1 MNFAKRLFTIAAA
14 VLITSAAFAQLS
26 DQQVID
32 ELKKYSTSG
41 KTQEQVLI
49 ELAGK
54 GVTKE
59 QLERIKA
66 TYDAKGKGVA
76 LGTQTTTGENRAR
89 EENMNFPDP
98 TKWDD
103 IVKVSK
109 AKKDSI
115 FGKSI
120 FSNENL
126 TFQPNMNLPTPESY
140 LLGSGDEVL
149 IDIWGNS
156 ELNFTQK
163 ISPDGNIVVPNIGP
177 IHLSGLQIREAKS
190 RIKKAFSRIYS
201 DLASAQPGTF
211 IGVSLGKTRTIQ
223 VNVMGEVTVP
233 GTYALS
239 SFATVFHA
247 LYSAGGINEIGSL
260 RDIKVFRGGKMIAQV
275 DVYGYLLKGDTSGEI
290 SLREGDLVKV
300 EPYRNM
306 VVIKGEVR
314 RPMHYEMR
322 DGESVGTLLDFAGG
336 FKGEAYKKNL
346 LVKRKG
352 VSELKVYTVEAGEYS
367 SFNIMDGDT
376 VKVGAILDKYENKIE
391 ISGAVY
397 RPGVY
402 AIDNNLKTLKQLLSM
417 AEGPMGDAYLPRA
430 ILYRENPDLS
440 YSVESINVTKLLNG
454 ETPDIALKKN
464 DRFYV
469 PSVNELRDK
478 LYVTLQGEVKNP
490 DRYPYAHNAT
500 ISDLILRGGGLLESA
515 SRARIDVSRRVK
527 NPMSTSESPIQSE
540 VFSFSLEKGLIIT
553 GDKEF
558 KLQPFDIVTVRRS
571 PGYEVQQNVT
581 VRGEILFGGIYPKTK
596 RDERISSLIQR
607 AGGVTSSAY
616 IKGARLTRRM
626 NSDERARVE
635 ATLKLTRTNTK
646 DTIKIDSLDL
656 GETYYVGIDLT
667 KAMEN
672 PGGDE
677 DIVLREGDVIDIPTY
692 NGTVK
697 ISGAVMY
704 PNAVTYVRGMTIG
717 NYISNAGGL
726 AFRGSKS
733 KVYVVYMNGKVSKG
747 LRSHIEPGCEIII
760 PLKPERKGASL
771 AEIMGLATSASS
783 IALMVT
789 TLLKP

>member
-76 LGTQTTTGENRAR
+76 LGIQTTTGENRER

-98 TKWDD
+98 TRWDD
-103 IVKVSK
+103 LVEASK

-190 RIKKAFSRIYS
+190 RIRKAFSRIYS
-201 DLASAQPGTF
+201 DLASDQPGTF

-223 VNVMGEVTVP
+223 VNVMGEVAVP

-306 VVIKGEVR
+306 VVVKGQVR

-322 DGESVGTLLDFAGG
+322 DGESVATLLDFAGG

-352 VSELKVYTVEAGEYS
+352 DSELRVYTVEAGEYS
-367 SFNIMDGDT
+367 SFKIMDGDT
-376 VKVGAILDKYENKIE
+376 VKIGAILDKYENKIE
-391 ISGAVY
+391 ITGAVY

-402 AIDNNLKTLKQLLSM
+402 AIDTNLKTLKQLIII

-454 ETPDIALKKN
+454 ETPDITLKKN

-469 PSVNELRDK
+469 PSVNELRDI
-478 LYVTLQGEVKNP
+478 LFVTLQGEVKNP
-490 DRYPYAHNAT
+490 DRYAYAHNAT

-527 NPMSTSESPIQSE
+527 NPMSTTESPIQSE

-616 IKGARLTRRM
+616 IQGARLSRVM
-626 NSDERARVE
+626 NADERARVE
-635 ATLKLTRTNTK
+635 SALKLSRANTR

-656 GETYYVGIDLT
+656 GNTYYVGIDLT
-667 KAMEN
+667 KAMAN
-672 PGGDE
+672 PGGDD
-677 DIVLREGDVIDIPTY
+677 DIVLREGDIVDIPTF

-704 PNAVTYVRGMTIG
+704 PNTVTYMKGMTIRD
-717 NYISNAGGL
+717 YISNAGGYG
-726 AFRGSKS
+726 FRGSKS
-733 KVYVVYMNGKVSKG
+733 KVYIVYMNGKVSNR
-747 LRSHIEPGCEIII
+747 LTAHIEPGCEIIV
-760 PLKPERKGASL
+760 PLKPERRGATL

>member
-1 MNFAKRLFTIAAA
+1 
-14 VLITSAAFAQLS
+14 
-26 DQQVID
+26 
-32 ELKKYSTSG
+32 
-41 KTQEQVLI
+41 
-49 ELAGK
+49 
-54 GVTKE
+54 
-59 QLERIKA
+59 
-66 TYDAKGKGVA
+66 
-76 LGTQTTTGENRAR
+76 
-89 EENMNFPDP
+89 
-98 TKWDD
+98 
-103 IVKVSK
+103 
-109 AKKDSI
+109 
-115 FGKSI
+115 
-120 FSNENL
+120 
-126 TFQPNMNLPTPESY
+126 
-140 LLGSGDEVL
+140 
-149 IDIWGNS
+149 
-156 ELNFTQK
+156 
-163 ISPDGNIVVPNIGP
+163 
-177 IHLSGLQIREAKS
+177 
-190 RIKKAFSRIYS
+190 
-201 DLASAQPGTF
+201 
-211 IGVSLGKTRTIQ
+211 
-223 VNVMGEVTVP
+223 
-233 GTYALS
+233 
-239 SFATVFHA
+239 
-247 LYSAGGINEIGSL
+247 
-260 RDIKVFRGGKMIAQV
+260 
-275 DVYGYLLKGDTSGEI
+275 
-290 SLREGDLVKV
+290 
-300 EPYRNM
+300 
-306 VVIKGEVR
+306 
-314 RPMHYEMR
+314 
-322 DGESVGTLLDFAGG
+322 
-336 FKGEAYKKNL
+336 
-346 LVKRKG
+346 
-352 VSELKVYTVEAGEYS
+352 
-367 SFNIMDGDT
+367 
-376 VKVGAILDKYENKIE
+376 
-391 ISGAVY
+391 
-397 RPGVY
+397 
-402 AIDNNLKTLKQLLSM
+402 
-417 AEGPMGDAYLPRA
+417 MGDAYLPRT

-440 YSVESINVTKLLNG
+440 YSVESINVTKLLSG

-490 DRYPYAHNAT
+490 DKYAYAHDAT

-571 PGYEVQQNVT
+571 PGYEVQQNVV

-616 IKGARLTRRM
+616 IKGARLTRHM

-667 KAMEN
+667 KAMTN

-747 LRSHIEPGCEIII
+747 LTSHIEPGCEIIV
-760 PLKPERKGASL
+760 PLKPERKGTSL
-771 AEIMGLATSASS
+771 AEIMGLTTSATS

>member
-41 KTQEQVLI
+41 KTQEQVLM

-59 QLERIKA
+59 QLERIKK
-66 TYDAKGKGVA
+66 TYDAQGKGVQ
-76 LGTQTTTGENRAR
+76 GTQTTTGEDR
-89 EENMNFPDP
+89 ERETNLNFPDP
-98 TKWDD
+98 TKWDN
-103 IVKVSK
+103 IVKASK

-190 RIKKAFSRIYS
+190 RIKKTFSRIYS

-211 IGVSLGKTRTIQ
+211 IGISLGKTRTIQ
-223 VNVMGEVTVP
+223 VNVMGEVAVP

-260 RDIKVFRGGKMIAQV
+260 RDIKVFRAGKMIAQV
-275 DVYGYLLKGDTSGEI
+275 DVYGYLLKGDASGEI

-306 VVIKGEVR
+306 VVVKGEVR

-322 DGESVGTLLDFAGG
+322 DGESVATLLDFAGG

-352 VSELKVYTVEAGEYS
+352 DSELRVYTVEAGEYS

-376 VKVGAILDKYENKIE
+376 VKIGAILDKYENKIE

-397 RPGVY
+397 RPGIY
-402 AIDNNLKTLKQLLSM
+402 AIDTNLKTLKQLVSI
-417 AEGPMGDAYLPRA
+417 AEGPTGDAYLPRTM
-430 ILYRENPDLS
+430 LYRKNADLSTFVESVDLSKLLKGENPDI
-440 YSVESINVTKLLNG
+440 E
-454 ETPDIALKKN
+454 LKKD

-469 PSVNELRDK
+469 PSINELRDS
-478 LYVTLQGEVKNP
+478 LFVTLQGEVMNP
-490 DRYPYAHNAT
+490 KQYPYAHNLTVAG
-500 ISDLILRGGGLLESA
+500 LILQGGGLLESA
-515 SRARIDVSRRVK
+515 SRARVDVARRIK
-527 NPMSTSESPIQSE
+527 NPMARTESPNQSE
-540 VFSFSLEKGLIIT
+540 VFSFSLEKGLVIT

-558 KLQPFDIVTVRRS
+558 TLQPYDIITVRRS

-581 VRGEILFGGIYPKTK
+581 VRGEILFSGLYPKTK
-596 RDERISSLIQR
+596 RDERLSSIIKR

-616 IKGARLTRRM
+616 IQGARLTRIM
-626 NSDERARVE
+626 NADEKARVE
-635 ATLKLTRTNTK
+635 STLKLSRTGAK
-646 DTIKIDSLDL
+646 DSIKIDSLDI
-656 GETYYVGIDLT
+656 GNTFYVGIDLT
-667 KAMEN
+667 KAMAN

-677 DIVLREGDVIDIPTY
+677 DIVLREGDIIDIPTF

-704 PNAVTYVRGMTIG
+704 PNTVTYMKGMSIK
-717 NYISNAGGL
+717 NYINNAGGYG
-726 AFRGSKS
+726 FRGSKT

-747 LRSHIEPGCEIII
+747 LTSHIEPGCEIIV
-760 PLKPERKGASL
+760 PLKPERKGTSL
-771 AEIMGLATSASS
+771 GEILGLATSATSM
-783 IALMVT
+783 ALMVT

>member
-1 MNFAKRLFTIAAA
+1 MNILRKVFTLAAA
-14 VLITSAAFAQLS
+14 VLITSAAFAQMS

-41 KTQEQVLI
+41 KTQEQVLL

-54 GVTKE
+54 GVTRE

-66 TYDAKGKGVA
+66 TYDAQSKGVQ
-76 LGTQTTTGENRAR
+76 GTQTAIGESR
-89 EENMNFPDP
+89 ERETNLNFPDP

-103 IVKVSK
+103 IVKASK

-177 IHLSGLQIREAKS
+177 IHLSGLQVREAKS
-190 RIKKAFSRIYS
+190 RIRKAFSRIYS
-201 DLASAQPGTF
+201 DLASAKPGTF
-211 IGVSLGKTRTIQ
+211 IGVSLGNTRTIQ
-223 VNVMGEVTVP
+223 VNVMGEVAVP

-290 SLREGDLVKV
+290 SLREGDMVKV

-306 VVIKGEVR
+306 VMVKGEVR

-322 DGESVGTLLDFAGG
+322 DGESVATLLDFAGG

-367 SFNIMDGDT
+367 SFKIMDGDT
-376 VKVGAILDKYENKIE
+376 VKIGAILDKYENKIE

-402 AIDNNLKTLKQLLSM
+402 AMDNNLKTLKQLISI
-417 AEGPMGDAYLPRA
+417 AEGPTGDAYLFRA
-430 ILYRENPDLS
+430 LLYRENSDLTTT
-440 YSVESINVTKLLNG
+440 VESIDISKLLSG
-454 ETPDIALKKN
+454 EIPDITLKKN
-464 DRFYV
+464 DRLYI
-469 PSVNELRDK
+469 PSVNELKDE
-478 LYVTLQGEVKNP
+478 LFITLQGEVMRP
-490 DRYPYAHNAT
+490 GRYPFASKLS
-500 ISDLILRGGGLLESA
+500 ISDMILQGGGLLESA

-527 NPMSTSESPIQSE
+527 SPMSITESPIQSE

-558 KLQPFDIVTVRRS
+558 TLQPFDIVTVRRS
-571 PGYEVQQNVT
+571 PGYEIQQNVT
-581 VRGEILFGGIYPKTK
+581 IRGEILFGGLYPKTK

-616 IKGARLTRRM
+616 TKGARLTRVM
-626 NSDERARVE
+626 NADERARVE
-635 ATLKLTRTNTK
+635 ATLKLTRTNAK
-646 DTIKIDSLDL
+646 DSIKIDSLDL
-656 GETYYVGIDLT
+656 GNTYYVGIDLN
-667 KAMEN
+667 KAMES

-677 DIVLREGDVIDIPTY
+677 DIVLREGDIIDIPTY

-704 PNAVTYVRGMTIG
+704 PNAVTYIKGMTIG
-717 NYISNAGGL
+717 NYINNAGGL
-726 AFRGSKS
+726 AFRGSRN

-747 LRSHIEPGCEIII
+747 LTSHIEPGCEIVV
-760 PLKPERKGASL
+760 PTKPDRKGVSL
-771 AEIMGLATSASS
+771 AEIMGLTTSATS

>member
-1 MNFAKRLFTIAAA
+1 MNFFKRLLNTSIVLLISA
-14 VLITSAAFAQLS
+14 VAFAQLS
-26 DQQVID
+26 DQQVI
-32 ELKKYSTSG
+32 EQLKQYKTAG
-41 KTQEQVLI
+41 MTQEQVMTD
-49 ELAGK
+49 LASK

-66 TYDAKGKGVA
+66 TYDAQSKGVQ
-76 LGTQTTTGENRAR
+76 GTQTTTGENRER
-89 EENMNFPDP
+89 EANLNFPDP
-98 TKWDD
+98 TKWSA
-103 IVKVSK
+103 IEK
-109 AKKDSI
+109 AQIAKQEVV

-177 IHLSGLQIREAKS
+177 IHLSGLQIREATS
-190 RIKKAFSRIYS
+190 RIKKSFSRIYS
-201 DLASAQPGTF
+201 DLSSAQPGTF
-211 IGVSLGKTRTIQ
+211 IGVTLGKTRTIQ
-223 VNVMGEVTVP
+223 VNVMGEVAVP

-260 RDIKVFRGGKMIAQV
+260 RDIKVFRDGKIIAKV
-275 DVYGYLLKGDTSGEI
+275 DVYSYLLKGDTSGEI
-290 SLREGDLVKV
+290 TLREGDMVKV

-322 DGESVGTLLDFAGG
+322 DGESVATLLDFAGG
-336 FKGEAYKKNL
+336 FNGEAYKKNL

-352 VSELKVYTVEAGEYS
+352 TSELKVFTVEAEEYS
-367 SFNIMDGDT
+367 SFRIMDGDT

-397 RPGVY
+397 RPGTY
-402 AIDNNLKTLKQLLSM
+402 AIDNNLKTLKQLILM
-417 AEGPMGDAYLPRA
+417 AEGTTGDAYLQRA

-440 YSVESINVTKLLNG
+440 VTIEPINISKLLGG
-454 ETPDIALKKN
+454 ETADITLKKN
-464 DRFYV
+464 DRLYV
-469 PSVNELRDK
+469 PSINELRDE
-478 LYVTLQGEVKNP
+478 LFVTLQGEVKRP
-490 DRYPYAHNAT
+490 AMYPYVKNAT
-500 ISDLILRGGGLLESA
+500 IADLILRGGGLLESA
-515 SRARIDVSRRVK
+515 SRARIDVSRRIK
-527 NPMSTSESPIQSE
+527 NPMSITESPIQSE

-558 KLQPFDIVTVRRS
+558 TLQPFDIVDVRRS
-571 PGYEVQQNVT
+571 PGYEIQQSVT
-581 VRGEILFGGIYPKTK
+581 IQGEILFGGLYPKTK
-596 RDERISSLIQR
+596 RDERISSIVQR
-607 AGGVTSSAY
+607 AGGMTSSAY
-616 IKGARLTRRM
+616 IQGARLTRVM
-626 NSDERARVE
+626 NADEKARIE
-635 ATLKLTRTNTK
+635 ATLKLARTRAK
-646 DTIKIDSLDL
+646 DSIKIDSLDI
-656 GETYYVGIDLT
+656 GSTYYVGIDLT
-667 KAMEN
+667 KAMAN

-677 DIVLREGDVIDIPTY
+677 DIVLREGDIIDVPTL

-704 PNAVTYVRGMTIG
+704 PNAVTYMKGMKIG
-717 NYISNAGGL
+717 NYISNAGGY
-726 AFRGSKS
+726 AFRASKS
-733 KVYVVYMNGKVSKG
+733 KVFVVYMNGKVSKG
-747 LRSHIEPGCEIII
+747 LTSHIEPGCEIIV
-760 PLKPERKGASL
+760 PLKPERKGTSL
-771 AEIMGLATSASS
+771 GEILGLATSATA

>member
-1 MNFAKRLFTIAAA
+1 MNILRKVFTLAAA
-14 VLITSAAFAQLS
+14 VLITSAAFAQMS

-32 ELKKYSTSG
+32 ELKRQSTLG
-41 KTQEQVLI
+41 KTQEQVLM

-66 TYDAKGKGVA
+66 TYNAQGKD
-76 LGTQTTTGENRAR
+76 LQGTQTTIGESR
-89 EENMNFPDP
+89 ERERSINFPDP
-98 TKWDD
+98 TKWDE
-103 IVKVSK
+103 IVKASS

-177 IHLSGLQIREAKS
+177 IHLSGLQVREAKS
-190 RIKKAFSRIYS
+190 RIRKAFSRIYS

-211 IGVSLGKTRTIQ
+211 IGVSLGNTRTVQ
-223 VNVMGEVTVP
+223 VNIMGEVAVP

-275 DVYGYLLKGDTSGEI
+275 DVYAYLLKGDTSGEI
-290 SLREGDLVKV
+290 SLREGDMVKV

-322 DGESVGTLLDFAGG
+322 DGESVATLLDFAGG

-352 VSELKVYTVEAGEYS
+352 VSELKVYTVEAAEYS
-367 SFNIMDGDT
+367 SFKIMDGDT
-376 VKVGAILDKYENKIE
+376 VKIGAILDKYENKIE

-402 AIDNNLKTLKQLLSM
+402 AIDNNLRTLKQLVLIS
-417 AEGPMGDAYLPRA
+417 EGPTGDAYLARTL
-430 ILYRENPDLS
+430 LYRKNADLS
-440 YSVESINVTKLLNG
+440 TFVESINLSKLLKG
-454 ETPDIALKKN
+454 EDPDIELKKD

-469 PSVNELRDK
+469 PSINELRDS
-478 LYVTLQGEVKNP
+478 LFVTLQGEVKNP
-490 DRYPYAHNAT
+490 KQYPYAHNLTVA
-500 ISDLILRGGGLLESA
+500 DLILQGGGLLESA
-515 SRARIDVSRRVK
+515 SRARVDVSRRIK
-527 NPMSTSESPIQSE
+527 SPMAKSESPNQSE
-540 VFSFSLEKGLIIT
+540 VFSFSFENGLTIT

-558 KLQPFDIVTVRRS
+558 TLQPYDIVTVRRS

-581 VRGEILFGGIYPKTK
+581 VRGEILFSGLYPKTK
-596 RDERISSLIQR
+596 RDERLSSIINR

-616 IKGARLTRRM
+616 TKGARLTRVM
-626 NSDERARVE
+626 NADEKARVE
-635 ATLKLTRTNTK
+635 ATLKLTRTNAK

-656 GETYYVGIDLT
+656 GSTYYVGIDLN
-667 KAMEN
+667 KAMET

-677 DIVLREGDVIDIPTY
+677 DIVLREGDIIDIPTY

-704 PNAVTYVRGMTIG
+704 PNAVTYIKGMTIG
-717 NYISNAGGL
+717 NYINNAGGL
-726 AFRGSKS
+726 AFRGSRN

-747 LRSHIEPGCEIII
+747 LTSHIEPGCEIVV
-760 PLKPERKGASL
+760 PTKPERKGTSL
-771 AEIMGLATSASS
+771 AEIMGLTTSAAS

>member
-1 MNFAKRLFTIAAA
+1 MNFFKRLLNTSI
-14 VLITSAAFAQLS
+14 VLLISAAAFAQLS
-26 DQQVID
+26 DQQVI
-32 ELKKYSTSG
+32 EQLKQYKTAG
-41 KTQEQVLI
+41 MTQEQVMTD
-49 ELAGK
+49 LASK

-66 TYDAKGKGVA
+66 TYDAQSKGVQS
-76 LGTQTTTGENRAR
+76 TQTTTGENRER
-89 EENMNFPDP
+89 EANLNFPDP
-98 TKWDD
+98 TKWSA
-103 IVKVSK
+103 IERAEM
-109 AKKDSI
+109 AKKEVV

-156 ELNFTQK
+156 EFNFTQK

-177 IHLSGLQIREAKS
+177 IHLSGLQVREATS
-190 RIKKAFSRIYS
+190 RIKKSFSRIYS

-211 IGVSLGKTRTIQ
+211 IGVTLGKTRTIQ
-223 VNVMGEVTVP
+223 VNVMGEVAVP

-260 RDIKVFRGGKMIAQV
+260 RDIKVFRDGKIIAKV
-275 DVYGYLLKGDTSGEI
+275 DVYSYLLKGDTSGEI
-290 SLREGDLVKV
+290 TLREGDMVKV

-322 DGESVGTLLDFAGG
+322 DGESVATLLDFAGG
-336 FKGEAYKKNL
+336 FNGEAYKKNL

-352 VSELKVYTVEAGEYS
+352 TSELKVFTVEAEEYS
-367 SFNIMDGDT
+367 SFRIMDGDT

-397 RPGVY
+397 RPGAY
-402 AIDNNLKTLKQLLSM
+402 AIDNNLKTLKQLILM
-417 AEGPMGDAYLPRA
+417 AEGPTGDAYLQRA

-440 YSVESINVTKLLNG
+440 VTIEPINISKLLGG
-454 ETPDIALKKN
+454 ETADITLKKN
-464 DRFYV
+464 DRLYV
-469 PSVNELRDK
+469 PSINELRDE
-478 LYVTLQGEVKNP
+478 LFVTLQGEVMRPGK
-490 DRYPYAHNAT
+490 YPFASKLT
-500 ISDLILRGGGLLESA
+500 ISDMILQGGGLLESA
-515 SRARIDVSRRVK
+515 SRARIDVSRRIK
-527 NPMSTSESPIQSE
+527 KPMSTTESPIQSE

-558 KLQPFDIVTVRRS
+558 TLQPFDIVTVRRS
-571 PGYEVQQNVT
+571 PGYEIQQNVT
-581 VRGEILFGGIYPKTK
+581 IQGEVLFGGLYPKTK
-596 RDERISSLIQR
+596 RDERISSIVKR
-607 AGGVTSSAY
+607 AGGITSSAY
-616 IKGARLTRRM
+616 IQGARLTRVM
-626 NSDERARVE
+626 NADEKARLE
-635 ATLKLTRTNTK
+635 ATLKLARIGAK
-646 DTIKIDSLDL
+646 DSIKIDSLDI
-656 GETYYVGIDLT
+656 GSTYYVGIDLT
-667 KAMEN
+667 KAMAN
-672 PGGDE
+672 PGGNE
-677 DIVLREGDVIDIPTY
+677 DIVLREGDIIDVPTF

-704 PNAVTYVRGMTIG
+704 PNTVTYMKGMPIRE
-717 NYISNAGGL
+717 YISNAGGYG
-726 AFRGSKS
+726 FRGSKT

-747 LRSHIEPGCEIII
+747 LASHIEPGCEIIV
-760 PLKPERKGASL
+760 PLKPEKKGASL
-771 AEIMGLATSASS
+771 GEILGLATSATA

>member
-1 MNFAKRLFTIAAA
+1 MRLTKKILLSAAMLFIAS
-14 VLITSAAFAQLS
+14 VAFAQLS
-26 DQQVID
+26 DQQVI
-32 ELKKYSTSG
+32 EQLKQYKTAG
-41 KTQEQVLI
+41 MTQEQVLAD
-49 ELAGK
+49 LASK

-66 TYDAKGKGVA
+66 TYDAQSKGVQ
-76 LGTQTTTGENRAR
+76 GTQTTTGENRER
-89 EENMNFPDP
+89 EANLNFPDP
-98 TKWDD
+98 TKWSA
-103 IVKVSK
+103 IERAEM
-109 AKKDSI
+109 AKKEVV

-149 IDIWGNS
+149 IDIWGSS

-177 IHLSGLQIREAKS
+177 IHLSGLQIREATS
-190 RIKKAFSRIYS
+190 RIKKSFSRIYS

-211 IGVSLGKTRTIQ
+211 IGVTLGKTRTIQ
-223 VNVMGEVTVP
+223 VNVMGEVAVP

-260 RDIKVFRGGKMIAQV
+260 RDIKVFRDGKIIAKV
-275 DVYGYLLKGDTSGEI
+275 DVYSYLLKGDTSGEI
-290 SLREGDLVKV
+290 ALREGDMVKV

-322 DGESVGTLLDFAGG
+322 DGESVTTLLDFAGG
-336 FKGEAYKKNL
+336 FNGEAYKKNL

-352 VSELKVYTVEAGEYS
+352 TSELKVFTVEAQEYS
-367 SFNIMDGDT
+367 SFRIMDGDT

-402 AIDNNLKTLKQLLSM
+402 AIDNNLKTLKQLILM
-417 AEGPMGDAYLPRA
+417 AEGPTGDAYLQRA

-440 YSVESINVTKLLNG
+440 VTIEPINISKLLSG
-454 ETPDIALKKN
+454 ETADITLKKN
-464 DRFYV
+464 DRLYV
-469 PSVNELRDK
+469 PSIDELRNELF
-478 LYVTLQGEVKNP
+478 VTLQGEVKRP
-490 DRYPYAHNAT
+490 AMYPYVKNAT
-500 ISDLILRGGGLLESA
+500 IADLILRGGGLLESA
-515 SRARIDVSRRVK
+515 SRARIDVSRRIK
-527 NPMSTSESPIQSE
+527 NPMSIAESPIQSE

-558 KLQPFDIVTVRRS
+558 TLQPFDIVDVRRS
-571 PGYEVQQNVT
+571 PGYEIQQNVT
-581 VRGEILFGGIYPKTK
+581 IQGEILFGGLYPKTK
-596 RDERISSLIQR
+596 RDERLSSIIKR
-607 AGGVTSSAY
+607 AGGMTSSAY
-616 IKGARLTRRM
+616 IQGARLTRIM
-626 NSDERARVE
+626 NADEKARVE
-635 ATLKLTRTNTK
+635 ATLKLARTRAK
-646 DTIKIDSLDL
+646 DSIKIDSLDI
-656 GETYYVGIDLT
+656 GSTYYVGIDLT
-667 KAMEN
+667 KAMAN

-677 DIVLREGDVIDIPTY
+677 DIVLREGDIIDVPTL

-704 PNAVTYVRGMTIG
+704 PNAVTYMKGMKIG
-717 NYISNAGGL
+717 NYISNAGGY
-726 AFRGSKS
+726 AFRASKS
-733 KVYVVYMNGKVSKG
+733 KVFVVYMNGKVSKG
-747 LRSHIEPGCEIII
+747 LASHIEPGCEIIV
-760 PLKPERKGASL
+760 PLKPEKKRTSL
-771 AEIMGLATSASS
+771 GEILGLTTSATA

>member
-1 MNFAKRLFTIAAA
+1 MKLARRLFTLAASLLIA
-14 VLITSAAFAQLS
+14 SAAFAQLS

-41 KTQEQVLI
+41 KTQDQVLM

-66 TYDAKGKGVA
+66 TYDAKKGGIQ
-76 LGTQTTTGENRAR
+76 GTQTTTGEDRGR

-103 IVKVSK
+103 IIKTSK
-109 AKKDSI
+109 AKKDSV
-115 FGKSI
+115 FGRST
-120 FSNENL
+120 FSNQNL
-126 TFQPNMNLPTPESY
+126 TFQPNMNLPTPENY
-140 LLGSGDEVL
+140 LLGSGDELL

-190 RIKKAFSRIYS
+190 RIRKSFSRIYS
-201 DLASAQPGTF
+201 DLSSAQPGTF
-211 IGVSLGKTRTIQ
+211 INVSIGKTRTIQ
-223 VNVMGEVTVP
+223 VNVMGEVAVP
-233 GTYALS
+233 GTYSLT
-239 SFATVFHA
+239 SFATVFNA

-260 RDIKVFRGGKMIAQV
+260 RDIKVFRGGKTIATI
-275 DVYGYLLKGDTSGEI
+275 DVYNYLLKGDNSSDI
-290 SLREGDLVKV
+290 SLREGDMVKV
-300 EPYRNM
+300 EPYRSM
-306 VVIKGEVR
+306 VVIKGEVK
-314 RPMHYEMR
+314 RPMHYEMKE
-322 DGESVGTLLDFAGG
+322 GETVATILDFAGG

-346 LVKRKG
+346 FVNRKG
-352 VSELKVYTVEAGEYS
+352 ESELKVFTVKAEEYN
-367 SFNIMDGDT
+367 SFGVKDGDT
-376 VKVGAILDKYENKIE
+376 VKVGAILAKYENIVE

-397 RPGVY
+397 RPGKY
-402 AIDNNLKTLKQLLSM
+402 AIDNNLKSLKTLIQT
-417 AEGPMGDAYLPRA
+417 AEGPTGDAYLPRA
-430 ILYRENPDLS
+430 ILYRENPDLTTT
-440 YSVESINVTKLLNG
+440 VESIDISKLLNG
-454 ETPDIALKKN
+454 AVPDVILKKN
-464 DRFYV
+464 DRLYI
-469 PSVNELRDK
+469 PSVNELKDE
-478 LYVTLQGEVKNP
+478 LFLTIQGEVMRPGIYPFASNLTIP
-490 DRYPYAHNAT
+490 DM
-500 ISDLILRGGGLLESA
+500 ILQGGGLLESA

-527 NPMSTSESPIQSE
+527 SPMSITESPIQSE

-581 VRGEILFGGIYPKTK
+581 VRGEILFGGFYPKTK

-616 IKGARLTRRM
+616 IQGARLTRVM
-626 NSDERARVE
+626 NADERARVE
-635 ATLKLTRTNTK
+635 ATLKLTRTNAK
-646 DTIKIDSLDL
+646 DSIKIDSLDL
-656 GETYYVGIDLT
+656 GNTYYVGIDLT
-667 KAMEN
+667 KAMAN

-677 DIVLREGDVIDIPTY
+677 DIVLREGDIIDIPTY

-704 PNAVTYVRGMTIG
+704 PNAVTYIKGMSIG

-747 LRSHIEPGCEIII
+747 LRSHIEPGCEIVV
-760 PLKPERKGASL
+760 PTKPERKGTSL
-771 AEIMGLATSASS
+771 AEIMGLSTSAAS

>member
-1 MNFAKRLFTIAAA
+1 MNFAKRLFIIAAA

-41 KTQEQVLI
+41 KTQEQVLM

-59 QLERIKA
+59 QLERIKK
-66 TYDAKGKGVA
+66 TYDAQSKGVQ
-76 LGTQTTTGENRAR
+76 GTQTTIGESR
-89 EENMNFPDP
+89 ERTENLNFPDP

-103 IVKVSK
+103 IIKGSK

-223 VNVMGEVTVP
+223 VNVMGEVAVP
-233 GTYALS
+233 GTYSLS

-306 VVIKGEVR
+306 VVVKGEVR

-322 DGESVGTLLDFAGG
+322 DGESVATLLDFAGG

-352 VSELKVYTVEAGEYS
+352 ESELKVYTVEAGEYS
-367 SFNIMDGDT
+367 SFKIMDGDT
-376 VKVGAILDKYENKIE
+376 VKIGAILDKYENKIE

-417 AEGPMGDAYLPRA
+417 AEGPMGDAYLLRA

-454 ETPDIALKKN
+454 ETPDITLRKN

-478 LYVTLQGEVKNP
+478 LFVTLQGEVKNP

-616 IKGARLTRRM
+616 IQGARLTRLM
-626 NSDERARVE
+626 NADERARVE

-747 LRSHIEPGCEIII
+747 LTSHIEPGCEIII
-760 PLKPERKGASL
+760 PLKPERKGTSL
-771 AEIMGLATSASS
+771 AEIMGLSTSAAS